1 MSSMPK
7 ILIVD
12 DEPEIVVSVSDVLNS
27 FKFETITATDG
38 KSGLIKAI
46 EQSPDLIIL
55 DWMMKDYNGL
65 DFTNDYRAQGYT
77 TPILFLTARG
87 DLPVYEIEVLRRG
100 ADDYMSKPFDPT
112 LLVERVKN
120 LLKRTKA
127 PTTAPASGNTS
138 NKHVYSDGELIID
151 YDAMQVYINNVSCD
165 LTSNEFKLVQYLEQ
179 NAGRVCSRDE
189 LLSKVWNYAFSGDV
203 RTVDVTVRRT
213 RKKIE
218 PNQPK
223 YKYILTR
230 RGSGYYFPKDL
241 K

>member
-1 MSSMPK
+1 MAK

-12 DEPEIVVSVSDVLNS
+12 DEPEIVASVSDVLSS
-27 FKFETITATDG
+27 FGFDTVCATDG
-38 KSGLIKAI
+38 RTGLTIA
-46 EQSPDLIIL
+46 EDQHPDLIIL
-55 DWMMKDYNGL
+55 DWMMPEYSGL
-65 DFTNDYRAQGYT
+65 DFTNDFRTAGNT

-87 DLPVYEIEVLRRG
+87 DLPVYEIEVLSRG

-120 LLKRTKA
+120 LLKRTK
-127 PTTAPASGNTS
+127 PASVDKDAS
-138 NKHVYSDGELIID
+138 DDSSKHVYCDGELVID
-151 YDAMQVYINNVSCD
+151 VDAMQVYVNGVSCD
-165 LTSNEFKLVQYLEQ
+165 LTSNEFKLVQYLEN

-241 K
+241 T

>member
-1 MSSMPK
+1 MPK

-12 DEPEIVVSVSDVLNS
+12 DEPEIVASVSDVLSS
-27 FKFETITATDG
+27 FGFDTVCATDG
-38 KSGLIKAI
+38 RSGLAI
-46 EQSPDLIIL
+46 AESEKPDLIIL
-55 DWMMKDYNGL
+55 DWMMPEYSGL
-65 DFTNDYRAQGYT
+65 DFTNDFRAMGKL

-120 LLKRTKA
+120 LLKRSKSVSA
-127 PTTAPASGNTS
+127 PSAEEDASS
-138 NKHVYSDGELIID
+138 KHVYCDGELVID
-151 YDAMQVYINNVSCD
+151 TDAMQVYVNGESCD
-165 LTSNEFKLVQYLEQ
+165 LTSNEFKLVQYLEN

-241 K
+241 T

>member
-1 MSSMPK
+1 MAK

-12 DEPEIVVSVSDVLNS
+12 DEPEIVASVSDVLSS
-27 FKFETITATDG
+27 FGFDTVCATDG
-38 KSGLIKAI
+38 KSGLTIAE
-46 EQSPDLIIL
+46 EQHPDLIIL
-55 DWMMKDYNGL
+55 DWMIPEYSGL
-65 DFTNDYRAQGYT
+65 DFTNDFRNSGYT

-120 LLKRTKA
+120 LLKRTKS
-127 PTTAPASGNTS
+127 TASDKESTDDS
-138 NKHVYSDGELIID
+138 SKHIYCDGELVID
-151 YDAMQVYINNVSCD
+151 TDAMQVYVNGISCD
-165 LTSNEFKLVQYLEQ
+165 LTSNEFKLVQYLEN

-241 K
+241 T

>member
-1 MSSMPK
+1 MAK

-12 DEPEIVVSVSDVLNS
+12 DEQEIVASVSEVLTS
-27 FKFETITATDG
+27 FGFVTIGATDG
-38 KSGLIKAI
+38 RAGLQSAI
-46 EQSPDLIIL
+46 DNNPDLIIL
-55 DWMMKDYNGL
+55 DWMMPEFNGL
-65 DFTNDYRAQGYT
+65 DFTKQYRAKGYN
-77 TPILFLTARG
+77 TPILFLTAVG
-87 DLPVYEIEVLRRG
+87 SQAVYQVEALGNG

-112 LLVERVKN
+112 LLVARVKN
-120 LLKRTKA
+120 LLRRSSNQETTVA
-127 PTTAPASGNTS
+127 PTQDTS
-138 NKHVYSDGELIID
+138 KHVYCDGELVID
-151 YDAMQVYINNVSCD
+151 NDAMQVYVNGVSCD
-165 LTSNEFKLVQYLEQ
+165 LTSNEFKLVQYLET

-230 RGSGYYFPKDL
+230 RGSGYIFPKDL
-241 K
+241 T

>member
-1 MSSMPK
+1 MAK

-12 DEPEIVVSVSDVLNS
+12 DEPEIVASVSDVLTS
-27 FKFETITATDG
+27 FGFSTICCTDG
-38 KSGLIKAI
+38 RSGLRAAI
-46 EQSPDLIIL
+46 ESEPDLIIL
-55 DWMMKDYNGL
+55 DWMMPEYNGINFTT
-65 DFTNDYRAQGYT
+65 DFREQGYT

-87 DLPVYEIEVLRRG
+87 KDHVYEIETLRRG
-100 ADDYMSKPFDPT
+100 ADDYMSKPFDST

-127 PTTAPASGNTS
+127 TVAREDRKDSG

-151 YDAMQVYINNVSCD
+151 YDAMQVFINGESCD
-165 LTSNEFKLVQYLEQ
+165 LTTNEFKLVQYLEQ

-223 YKYILTR
+223 YKYIMTR